1 MKNLKEAAQD
11 LLPQLVALRRQLHQC
26 PELGTELTHTR
37 AIVREHLQDLGLSVR
52 ECAGGLIAEITGGA
66 GPVVLLRADMDAL
79 PMAEQS
85 APKAL
90 TPLLLTLAV
99 CRL

>member
-1 MKNLKEAAQD
+1 MAVTHIQNIAPGPPEASAVATPTR
-11 LLPQLVALRRQLHQC
+11 LPA
-26 PELGTELTHTR
+26 PT
-37 AIVREHLQDLGLSVR
+37 S
-52 ECAGGLIAEITGGA
+52 
-66 GPVVLLRADMDAL
+66 L

>member
-1 MKNLKEAAQD
+1 MSKQDNELCQHSFAKHDRHAENGSDTHIQDIALGPPEASAVATPTR
-11 LLPQLVALRRQLHQC
+11 LPA
-26 PELGTELTHTR
+26 PT
-37 AIVREHLQDLGLSVR
+37 S
-52 ECAGGLIAEITGGA
+52 
-66 GPVVLLRADMDAL
+66 L